1 MVKYLLS
8 FALVGLFWQS
18 GLSQT
23 RQLSGQVLDKN
34 SGEPLP
40 FTNIFINNT
49 TIGTAADANGNFTLK
64 NIPYGDVDVVF
75 SYIGYQS
82 YHHHLVVDQPGPFQM
97 TIRLT
102 PDAKELSGIEIK
114 SVKDKEWEKQLDKF
128 EKIFL
133 GKTKTSTSC
142 KITNSWVLDFSE
154 DTDNNLLLAKAAQPL
169 EIDNL
174 ALGYKITFYLKDFRA
189 GPQDYSILGYIRFEE
204 IPTQDPNQALKWTLN
219 RREVYVKSDRKLF
232 KSILEGTTKDNGF
245 LLYTDKPGYEKV
257 RTRSAVFYSE
267 LDKTI
272 SKYPL
277 DNIITPGTRP
287 GEFSIKMKG
296 RIEIHYLNEFAQKKT
311 YKDIPY
317 PVSWLEVNGGTVT
330 VDQNGI
336 VLNSVDVYFSGA
348 MSTQRVSDMLPLNYS
363 VDNSIAIEPTEVLVD
378 ELKYKRLQE
387 KIYLTTDKPYYYP
400 GENIWFKGSM
410 NYSLPGMRDSLSN
423 ILYVELINPQRKIIQ
438 SHLLR
443 IDSGFTKGDFVLS
456 DTLTQGGYFIR
467 AYTNWMRNY
476 GEGQY
481 FVKSIPV
488 LKGSDRVVD
497 VVAAEDKFSNGMSL
511 SGNQS
516 LYKTREKI
524 VLSLKFTDKEG
535 NPIAANVSVA
545 VTDADQVVSVKEE
558 KNILTDFP
566 MPEKL
571 GRQGLVELKYPV
583 EYGITFFG
591 QFTNEKKEPEKTTL
605 TVVQGKFDD
614 MVSIETTHEG
624 KFWLNGFQFNDTLT
638 FAFQARNSKGKP
650 YGKVVIQNREI
661 PPLDFIMK
669 DFVLNVKHTDYPQR
683 VDSYYE
689 IPKDARLLQNVTIK
703 GQKLSDA
710 TRNGVVY
717 GEPDYVLSGEKLLS
731 ATVGSNLVVGLQGK
745 IPGLQIQWGY
755 DDLSLPHYK
764 IRIRGGTSSIGAFGS
779 TEPLVLVDGVPLPLD
794 PSGANTMGD
803 QLAVLDPSTVER
815 IEVIT
820 RASPMFGVRG
830 TNGVIAI
837 YTKMGGYKAKE
848 NNQSLKSFNF
858 IKMQGY
864 YTARTFEHPDYGDP
878 KVFAAVQADF
888 RSTLYWN
895 PEVKTNTKTGKVDLE
910 FYASDQNSPYRIVV
924 EGVTEAGEPVRG
936 EYFLN
941 VNK

>member
-8 FALVGLFWQS
+8 FALITLFCQS
-18 GLSQT
+18 GWSQT
-23 RQLSGQVLDKN
+23 SQLNGQVVDKN

-49 TIGTAADANGNFTLK
+49 TIGTAADANGNFALK
-64 NIPYGDVDVVF
+64 NIPYGDNDVVF

-82 YHHHLVVDQPGPFQM
+82 YHHHLTIDQPGPFQM
-97 TIRLT
+97 TISLT
-102 PDAKELSGIEIK
+102 PDAQELSGVEIK
-114 SVKDKEWEKQLDKF
+114 GVKDKEWEKQLDKF

-154 DTDNNLLLAKAAQPL
+154 DKASKLLLARASQPL

-174 ALGYKITFYLKDFRA
+174 SLGFKITFYLKDFRA

-204 IPTQDPNQALKWTLN
+204 IPTQDPNQAVKWTLN
-219 RREVYVKSDRKLF
+219 RKEVYIKSDRKLF
-232 KSILEGTTKDNGF
+232 KSIVEGNTKDNGF
-245 LLYTDKPGYEKV
+245 LLYTDKPGYENV

-272 SKYPL
+272 SKYPT
-277 DNIITPGTRP
+277 DNIVTAGPRP
-287 GEFSIKMKG
+287 GEYAINMEG

-317 PVSWLEVNGGTVT
+317 PVSWLEVNGGKVM

-363 VDNSIAIEPTEVLVD
+363 VDNAIAIEPTEVLVD
-378 ELKYKRLQE
+378 ELNYKRLQE
-387 KIYLTTDKPYYYP
+387 KVYITTDKPYYYP

-410 NYSLPGMRDSLSN
+410 NYSLPGMRDSLST

-438 SHLLR
+438 SHLLK

-488 LKGSDRVVD
+488 LQGSDRVADTVE
-497 VVAAEDKFSNGMSL
+497 AENKL
-511 SGNQS
+511 SSGLLLSVNKNV
-516 LYKTREKI
+516 YATREKI
-524 VLSLKFTDKEG
+524 ELSLMVKDKEG
-535 NPIAANVSVA
+535 NPIAANLAVA
-545 VTDADQVVSVKEE
+545 ITDANQVIPVKEE
-558 KNILTDFP
+558 RNIVTDFP
-566 MPEKL
+566 MPKKL

-583 EYGITFFG
+583 EYGISFLG

-605 TVVQGKFDD
+605 TIVQGKFDD
-614 MVSIETTHEG
+614 MASIETTHDG
-624 KFWLNGFQFNDTLT
+624 KFWLNGFQFSDTLT

-661 PPLDFIMK
+661 PPLDFIKK
-669 DFVLNVKHTDYPQR
+669 DFLLNVKHTDYPQR

-731 ATVGSNLVVGLQGK
+731 ATVGSNLAVGLQGK

-755 DDLSLPHYK
+755 DDLALPHYK
-764 IRIRGGTSSIGAFGS
+764 IKIRGGSSSIGAFGT
-779 TEPLVLVDGVPLPLD
+779 TEPLVLVDGIPLPID

-803 QLAVLDPSTVER
+803 QLAILDPSTVER

-864 YTARTFEHPDYGDP
+864 ALPRTFEHPDYSDP
-878 KVFAAVQADF
+878 KFFTSVQADF

-895 PEVKTNTKTGKVDLE
+895 PEVKVNNKTGKVNIE
-910 FYASDQNSPYRIVV
+910 FYATDQNSPYRIVV
-924 EGVTEAGEPVRG
+924 EGVTEEGEPVRG
-936 EYFLN
+936 EYFFN